1 MKKKVLLI
9 STIAIL
15 LTSCESKL
23 DKLIK
28 EGSREVE
35 AYIEAFNNAQSED
48 EVRAIER
55 DLRNWDNNYWEKEM
69 EKIEHEISI
78 TEKQKIMQDEYY
90 NSLKEGLKEAKRNA
104 YKRFE

>member
-1 MKKKVLLI
+1 MR
-9 STIAIL
+9 
-15 LTSCESKL
+15 
-23 DKLIK
+23 

-35 AYIEAFNNAQSED
+35 AYIEAFNNAQSVR

-55 DLRNWDNNYWEKEM
+55 DLRNWDNNYWEKEL

-78 TEKQKIMQDEYY
+78 TEKQRIMQDEYY
-90 NSLKEGLKEAKRNA
+90 NGLKDKLKEAGRNA